1 MQGSTFRFGKVGRGF
16 YLKLQM
22 LANPALRNWWPKER
36 ELKKTQT
43 EISLWYA
50 SFLLGGLLC
59 LDSSDIKILQ
69 ENKKKIQDRN
79 LRLYLNVETAHSIMA
94 ACLAAC
100 VEAVSLKRALS
111 ARCSVLSVKWHC
123 RERVSLNKIGVCR
136 DVETLINT
144 GILFVKNKC

>member
-1 MQGSTFRFGKVGRGF
+1 
-16 YLKLQM
+16 M
-22 LANPALRNWWPKER
+22 LILLCVIGDQKER
-36 ELKKTQT
+36 EFKKNTDRNKLV
-43 EISLWYA
+43 ICILP
-50 SFLLGGLLC
+50 LGGGLLC

-123 RERVSLNKIGVCR
+123 RERISLNKIGVCR